1 MFDMR
6 DTYDCLSY
14 IIIYAKL
21 VYIIILSLCVYMYNV
36 YIYIYIY
43 IYMYPTQLRPV
54 QYGEE
59 LTMDY
64 NSITTSDVE
73 WRASVCLCGTS
84 SCRGTFLTFAT
95 QADLQQVCMVDMCM
109 LVYYMIY
116 MWLLYCMCAYAYVY
130 GRC

>member
-1 MFDMR
+1 MNVH
-6 DTYDCLSY
+6 LY
-14 IIIYAKL
+14 ITLYTRII
-21 VYIIILSLCVYMYNV
+21 
-36 YIYIYIY
+36 
-43 IYMYPTQLRPV
+43 PQLRPV

-95 QADLQQVCMVDMCM
+95 QADLQQVWLICVYYACMV
-109 LVYYMIY
+109 YT
-116 MWLLYCMCAYAYVY
+116 
-130 GRC
+130 